1 MSASNHNGMREPE
14 ACKLF
19 IGQVPRTWTEKDLR
33 PIFDVYGEIHD
44 LTILHDKFS
53 GQHKGCAF
61 LTYYE
66 KDAAIT
72 AQDELH
78 EKKTLPGSNNPMQVK
93 PAVSET
99 KTEDRKLFVGM
110 LARKISEEDLKVMFS
125 PYGTIEELTVL
136 RSPDSTSKGCAF
148 IKYANRLQAQSA
160 IRAMHN
166 SQTMEG
172 CSSPLVVKIA
182 DTEKDKLQKRMQSM
196 ASNLVGLGMSMGQIG
211 MGAGLCNGTNQL
223 HQSTYYQQLLTQMA
237 LPNTQQLATLVNN
250 PNLLNASALP
260 ATMSQLQLA
269 AAMASQQQQQQIPSQ
284 QQQAQQQQQ
293 SSSSLFSSPGSVAPM
308 PNSSFST
315 TPTSNN
321 MVNGSLGNLQNSL
334 SSASQLSGLH
344 SAAGLANMSSLA
356 SSFPQMY
363 SGLHRHSNNTQPQ
376 KEGPEGANLFIYHLP
391 PEFTDADLMQTFMPF
406 GNVISAKVFIDKPTV
421 LSKCFGFVSY
431 DNPLSAQAAINA
443 MHGFNIGSKRLKV
456 QLKRPKE
463 QKAY

>member
-1 MSASNHNGMREPE
+1 MSSSGIGNHNGMREPE

-19 IGQVPRTWTEKDLR
+19 IGQVPRSWTEKDLR
-33 PIFDVYGEIHD
+33 PIFDIYGEIHD
-44 LTILHDKFS
+44 LSVLHDKFT

-66 KDAAIT
+66 KEAARQ

-99 KTEDRKLFVGM
+99 KTEDRKLFLGM
-110 LARKISEEDLKVMFS
+110 LSRKITEEDLKVMFA

-136 RSPDSTSKGCAF
+136 RNPDATSKGCAF

-160 IRAMHN
+160 IRSMHN

-172 CSSPLVVKIA
+172 CSSPVVVKIA

-196 ASNLVGLGMSMGQIG
+196 ASNLVGLGMSMGQFG
-211 MGAGLCNGTNQL
+211 MGAGLVNGNSSLQ
-223 HQSTYYQQLLTQMA
+223 QSSYYQQLLAQMT
-237 LPNTQQLATLVNN
+237 LPNTQQLTQLVNN
-250 PNLLNASALP
+250 PSLLNASTLP
-260 ATMSQLQLA
+260 NTMGQLQLA
-269 AAMASQQQQQQIPSQ
+269 AAMATQQQQIQSSQQQQQQQ
-284 QQQAQQQQQ
+284 QGN
-293 SSSSLFSSPGSVAPM
+293 SSLFSNPGSVAQLP
-308 PNSSFST
+308 SSNFST

-321 MVNGSLGNLQNSL
+321 LAIGLGSLQNSL
-334 SSASQLSGLH
+334 NSANQLSGLH
-344 SAAGLANMSSLA
+344 GGGLANMSTLA
-356 SSFPQMY
+356 ASFPQMY
-363 SGLHRHSNNTQPQ
+363 STLHRHVNSGQPQ

-391 PEFTDADLMQTFMPF
+391 PEFTDADLMQTFTPF

-431 DNPLSAQAAINA
+431 DNPVSAQAAISS
-443 MHGFNIGSKRLKV
+443 MHGYNIGSKRLKV
-456 QLKRPKE
+456 QLKRPKD
-463 QKAY
+463 QTKPY